1 MSGAAPRIVL
11 AGGRLVDPASGVD
24 GVRWI
29 TIAGET
35 IASIDEAPPSS
46 TEGAR
51 VIDCAGKLVLPG
63 LIDLHVHLREP
74 GEEYKETIATGARA
88 AAAGGFTAVVA
99 MPNTRPV
106 VDNAHLVRFVA
117 ERGREAGGAR
127 VYPSGA
133 VSKGQKGEA
142 LAEIGD
148 MRAAGAVCIT
158 DDGRPVMNG
167 ALMRRALEYARAFDL
182 AVMVHEEDLHLAGG
196 GCMNEGPV
204 STRLGLRGSPN
215 VAEDAMVLRDV
226 ELCALTGGRLHV
238 GHISTAGAVQAVREA
253 KRRGLPVTAE
263 ATPHHFTLTDEAV
276 AGYDTRAKMCPPLRA
291 RADVDAVREGL
302 ADGTIDAIATDHAPH
317 SAVEKDVE
325 FERAAN
331 GIVGLETALGL
342 SLALVR
348 DGVLTLPQLVE
359 RLGLGPARCFGLP
372 GGRVERG
379 GPADLTVVD
388 PEAEQR
394 VDPAAFVSKGR
405 YTPFEG
411 WTLRGVA
418 THTIVGGRVVW
429 ERPGAPEGSGR

>member
-1 MSGAAPRIVL
+1 MSSEAPKLIL

-29 TIAGET
+29 
-35 IASIDEAPPSS
+35 SIDGGTITAIEEGPPAS
-46 TEGAR
+46 TDGAR
-51 VIDCAGKLVLPG
+51 VIDCAGKMVLPG

-106 VDNAHLVRFVA
+106 VDNAHLVRFVVDK
-117 ERGREAGGAR
+117 GSEAGGAR

-133 VSKGQKGEA
+133 VSKGQEGKE

-148 MRAAGAVCIT
+148 MRAAGIVCIT
-158 DDGRPVMNG
+158 DDGRPVMNPS
-167 ALMRRALEYARAFDL
+167 LMRRALEYASAFDL
-182 AVMVHEEDLHLAGG
+182 TVMVHEEDLHLAGG

-204 STRLGLRGSPN
+204 ATRLGLRGSPN
-215 VAEDAMVLRDV
+215 AAEDAMVLRDV
-226 ELCALTGGRLHV
+226 ELCALTGGRLHI
-238 GHISTAGAVQAVREA
+238 GHLSTAGAVRAVREA

-276 AGYDTRAKMCPPLRA
+276 VGYDTRAKMCPPLRS

-317 SAVEKDVE
+317 SPVEKDVE
-325 FERAAN
+325 FEKAAN
-331 GIVGLETALGL
+331 GIVGLETALAL

-348 DGVLTLPQLVE
+348 DGVLTLPRMVE
-359 RLGLGPARCFGLP
+359 RLSLGPARCFGLP
-372 GGRVERG
+372 GGQIERG
-379 GPADLTVVD
+379 GVADLTVVD
-388 PEAEQR
+388 ADAEFR
-394 VDPAAFVSKGR
+394 VDPGSFVSKGR

-411 WTLRGVA
+411 WTLRGLA
-418 THTIVGGRVVW
+418 THTIVGGRLVF
-429 ERPGAPEGSGR
+429 ERHGKSEGSGR